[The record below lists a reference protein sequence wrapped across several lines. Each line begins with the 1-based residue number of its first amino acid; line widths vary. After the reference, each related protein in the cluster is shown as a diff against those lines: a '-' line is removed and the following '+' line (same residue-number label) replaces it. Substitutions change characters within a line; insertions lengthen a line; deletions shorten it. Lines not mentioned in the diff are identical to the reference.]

1 MNDNKLYH
9 PIDLARMFDV
19 HPNTI
24 RLYEKS
30 SFISKAER
38 NKNGY
43 REFTELHVLQLQIC
57 RRIFGYPFT
66 KRHIRDTG
74 NDLLHSIADQDWS
87 LSRSRYEN
95 YIEAIRQEIIV
106 AEYAGKVLHEWSKR
120 KKDLDK
126 KIAPKRY
133 SRKDVA
139 ERFGVTVEAVRNWE
153 RNGLVHAVPL
163 ETEKQV
169 VYSGDM
175 IDRFYVIYMLRQAGY
190 SISAIHRSMRNFDQ
204 REPNNVLSSLHQPD
218 QDELISVGDRWLYE
232 LKKLERNGTEIPAII
247 DRLMLLKSENP

>member
-1 MNDNKLYH
+1 MNETKIYQ

-19 HPNTI
+19 HPNTV

-30 SFISKAER
+30 SYISKAVR
-38 NKNGY
+38 NQNGY
-43 REFTELHVLQLQIC
+43 RKFTELHVLQLQIC

-74 NDLLHSIADQDWS
+74 NDLLHSIAEQDWPK
-87 LSRSRYEN
+87 SRIAFEK
-95 YIEAIRQEIIV
+95 YIEAIRQEIIL
-106 AEYAGKVLHEWSKR
+106 AERAGKILLDWSSSKS
-120 KKDLDK
+120 DSAK
-126 KIAPKRY
+126 KIGSKKY
-133 SRKDVA
+133 SRKEVA
-139 ERFGVTVEAVRNWE
+139 EMFGVTIEAVRNWE

-169 VYSGDM
+169 VYSEEM

-232 LKKLERNGTEIPAII
+232 LKKLERNGTDIPAII